1 MAKYPL
7 IKTTL
12 KDRLLGGHYTEGLP
26 LPSEPQLAREFEV
39 SRMTA
44 RRAIDELERE
54 GYVYRVQGAGTFPTG
69 KRFRQGVFRVRPF
82 KEWARHPDHR
92 TTVLR
97 AMTIEATPE
106 IAAVLHLDSGDPVHF
121 IHRLRFAGD
130 EALVIEKRYIHAALV
145 PTLLE
150 HNLATES
157 IHETMVSL
165 GVGLARV
172 EQNLEAVNLRQEE
185 AELLRVPLGTAAF
198 LLRRTTYSGLKR
210 ASYVNY
216 WVRGDRYAFQDTFEP

>member
-12 KDRLLGGHYTEGLP
+12 KDRLLGGHYVEGLP

-54 GYVYRVQGAGTFPTG
+54 GFVYRVQGAGTFPTG
-69 KRFRQGVFRVRPF
+69 KRFRQGMFRVRPF

-97 AMTIEATPE
+97 AMQIGATPE
-106 IAAVLHLDSGDPVHF
+106 LAAILQIESGDPVIF
-121 IHRLRFAGD
+121 VHRLRTAGE
-130 EALVIEKRYIHAALV
+130 EALVVEKRYINAALA
-145 PTLLE
+145 PTLLD
-150 HNLATES
+150 HHLGAES
-157 IHETMVSL
+157 IHEVMITL
-165 GVGLARV
+165 GVPLTRV

-185 AELLRVPLGTAAF
+185 ADLLRVPIGTAAF
-198 LLRRTTYSGLKR
+198 LLRRTTYSGQQR
-210 ASYVNY
+210 VSYVNY
-216 WVRGDRYAFQDTFEP
+216 WVRGDRYAFQDSFEP